1 MNVYKITVRE
11 ILLVEYS
18 IEADSEE
25 EARKLIDMGDQQY
38 VLQQFVDW
46 DIIDVEERES

>member
-1 MNVYKITVRE
+1 MNTYKICVHVDSYKSY
-11 ILLVEYS
+11 LV
-18 IEADSEE
+18 EADSEE

-46 DIIDVEERES
+46 DIIDVQEREA